1 MAGATA
7 DALGYEVEDME
18 QAIAGH
24 PELMKLELTE
34 DVMKMMTRI
43 RKDWGL
49 TYPEEEHA
57 TEKILGASLM
67 QILTGSMISVVICMA
82 AFVWMKKH
90 PGNADFR
97 VLYLISLNL
106 EEFFAAHKSHHP

>member
-1 MAGATA
+1 
-7 DALGYEVEDME
+7 
-18 QAIAGH
+18 
-24 PELMKLELTE
+24 
-34 DVMKMMTRI
+34 
-43 RKDWGL
+43 
-49 TYPEEEHA
+49 
-57 TEKILGASLM
+57 M

-106 EEFFAAHKSHHP
+106 EEFFAAHKSHHNCKAGFFWWLICGTGRGGGVQVTAVDPRSYSTCQITGAFVAGHQTGGEI